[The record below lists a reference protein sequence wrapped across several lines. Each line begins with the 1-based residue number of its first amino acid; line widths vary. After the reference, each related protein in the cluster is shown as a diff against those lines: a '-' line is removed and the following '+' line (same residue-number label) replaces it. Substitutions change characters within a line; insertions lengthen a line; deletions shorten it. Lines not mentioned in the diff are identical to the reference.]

1 MRIRVSL
8 LVFLCNMVA
17 NLLAAIDGVSSG
29 DSVVVGIY
37 KRQRETVADKERK

>member
-17 NLLAAIDGVSSG
+17 NLLAAILSLCTYRG
-29 DSVVVGIY
+29 
-37 KRQRETVADKERK
+37 EKER